1 MFQTI
6 QNMKARNERG
16 FTLIELLI
24 VVAIIGILAAIAIP
38 AYIGAQEKARKS
50 NLIKA
55 SKSAEADLSHWL
67 NSAMKGV
74 VANNPVGTNPPA
86 DLREVDTDW
95 NGAVTTADM
104 TNNELLTSA
113 GGTDAAVAVATQYV
127 AARTTGGAAALN
139 GNELSPWKGMDGCAT
154 DQALFVVEAPDIAAG
169 VVGTACTV
177 GFSTITPPAGAAT
190 GNSIRV
196 IASSNGAGGNDSANP
211 ELMNSTVVSAE

>member
-6 QNMKARNERG
+6 QRMKARNERG

-74 VANNPVGTNPPA
+74 VANLPVGTNPPA
-86 DLREVDTDW
+86 DLIEVDTNWD
-95 NGAVTTADM
+95 GAITVADM
-104 TNNELLTSA
+104 TNFTLITVGA
-113 GGTDAAVAVATQYV
+113 GDAALAAATQYV

-139 GNELSPWKGMDGCAT
+139 GNELSPWKGMGGCPAA
-154 DQALFVVEAPDIAAG
+154 QPLFDLIADPGAG
-169 VVGTACTV
+169 VVGTAATV
-177 GFSTITPPAGAAT
+177 SLANLAAPAGAVT

-196 IASSNGAGGNDSANP
+196 VASSNGPGGSANGSP

>member
-50 NLIKA
+50 NLSKA
-55 SKSAEADLSHWL
+55 AKSAEADLSHWL
-67 NSAMKGV
+67 NSAMKGI
-74 VANNPVGTNPPA
+74 VANLPLGTNPPA
-86 DLREVDTDW
+86 DLVEVDTNWD
-95 NGAVTTADM
+95 GAITAAGDM
-104 TNNELLTSA
+104 TNRVLNQVGA
-113 GGTDAAVAVATQYV
+113 GDAALAAATQYQI
-127 AARTTGGAAALN
+127 ARSTLLTALN
-139 GNELSPWKGMDGCAT
+139 GIELSPWKGMGGCPANHP
-154 DQALFVVEAPDIAAG
+154 LFSLLIADPGIG
-169 VVGTACTV
+169 VVGTAASV
-177 GFSTITPPAGAAT
+177 SLVPLAPVAGATT

-196 IASSNGAGGNDSANP
+196 IASSNGPGGNDFNTP

>member
-50 NLIKA
+50 NHIKA

-67 NSAMKGV
+67 NSAIKGV
-74 VANNPVGTNPPA
+74 VADAPAGTNPPA
-86 DLREVDTDW
+86 ALVEVDTNWD
-95 NGAVTTADM
+95 GAVTIADM
-104 TNNELLTSA
+104 TNNALFNLDA
-113 GGTDAAVAVATQYV
+113 DAAVSAAHQYV
-127 AARTTGGAAALN
+127 LARTTGGAAALN
-139 GNELSPWKGMDGCAT
+139 GNELSPWKGMGGCA
-154 DQALFVVEAPDIAAG
+154 AAAPLFDLLAADPGAG

-177 GFSTITPPAGAAT
+177 SLAPLAPVAGAQT

-196 IASSNGAGGNDSANP
+196 ISSSNGPGGNDNANP